1 MQIER
6 NSVFFLLWQGAIVS
20 FLFPPLDVKTI
31 PLDHGITSIFHKKNL
46 NANREWRKLEAVVAP
61 LSTKSKV
68 RWQNFLT
75 KYISPK
81 NYINLALSYRMHS
94 GKRVKSQSLR

>member
-1 MQIER
+1 MCDVENER
-6 NSVFFLLWQGAIVS
+6 GKGL
-20 FLFPPLDVKTI
+20 
-31 PLDHGITSIFHKKNL
+31 
-46 NANREWRKLEAVVAP
+46 
-61 LSTKSKV
+61 TKSKV
-68 RWQNFLT
+68 RRENFLT